1 MHQTLKIILIS
12 VSIAL
17 LVALIIRALIKN
29 KKEKEKPSLGKRRN
43 QLRIMILIAIFSSFS
58 VIAYQLNFSLPI
70 FPSFLKIHFSNL
82 PILIGGF
89 TLGPMS
95 GIGMLFLRFLFGLIT
110 TKSAYV
116 GEITDLIIGFAS
128 VIPAAIIYKKY
139 RTKKGA
145 GISLIVS
152 TIVWVVTAVFI
163 NYIFV
168 IPAYIKLYFNGD
180 VETFVQTISVIPG
193 VNENNYMG
201 RYLLFATLPFNLL
214 LSITINIITFLV
226 YKRISPLVHEFT
238 EKEVLEVAEE
248 TEEQK
253 NTLE

>member
-1 MHQTLKIILIS
+1 MNQTLKIILIS

-29 KKEKEKPSLGKRRN
+29 KKEKDKPSLGKRRN

-58 VIAYQLNFSLPI
+58 VIAYQLNFSLPF
-70 FPSFLKIHFSNL
+70 FPPFLKIHFSNL

-89 TLGPMS
+89 ILGPVS
-95 GIGMLFLRFLFGLIT
+95 AIGILILRFLFGILT
-110 TKSAYV
+110 TNSAYV

-145 GISLIVS
+145 SISLVVS
-152 TIVWVVTAVFI
+152 SIAWIITAVII
-163 NYIFV
+163 NYIFI
-168 IPAYIKLYFNGD
+168 IPTYIKLYFNGD
-180 VETFVQTISVIPG
+180 VETFVQMISVIPG
-193 VNENNYMG
+193 VNQDNYMG
-201 RYLLFATLPFNLL
+201 KYLLYGALPFNML
-214 LSITINIITFLV
+214 LSIMINIITFLV

-238 EKEVLEVAEE
+238 EKEVLEVIEE